1 LKVALNTTKQTK
13 NKQTNKQTNGVIKS
27 VNLRRAENT
36 QNHNFECIEQYL
48 PSQSNYYPIITITMR
63 NLLARND
70 MDVNE
75 HEKLPNITQTQNKVK
90 EQRFLL
96 LFYIQNGAFYN
107 NK

>member
-1 LKVALNTTKQTK
+1 
-13 NKQTNKQTNGVIKS
+13 
-27 VNLRRAENT
+27 
-36 QNHNFECIEQYL
+36 
-48 PSQSNYYPIITITMR
+48 MR

-96 LFYIQNGAFYN
+96 LFYIQNGAFNN